1 MRPLWYEYPNDK
13 QTYLISDEFMVGS
26 DVLVA
31 PVVKEGMTTR
41 GIYLPIGAEWVDW
54 WTGEKLESG
63 KMHYLKMPLD
73 RLPVFVRVGA
83 VIPTQGVIQHTGEM
97 QSSPVTLNVIAGIKP
112 GIIERAVLFQDAG
125 DGYGYRGQDFREVRI
140 EHSAGVLKLE
150 RSGSFN
156 GQRIRYIR
164 AIGVAAKPKEMR
176 ADGKSLD
183 MDFDSAIKRL
193 RVEINGDEREVL
205 LIR

>member
-1 MRPLWYEYPNDK
+1 
-13 QTYLISDEFMVGS
+13 
-26 DVLVA
+26 
-31 PVVKEGMTTR
+31 
-41 GIYLPIGAEWVDW
+41 
-54 WTGEKLESG
+54 
-63 KMHYLKMPLD
+63 
-73 RLPVFVRVGA
+73 
-83 VIPTQGVIQHTGEM
+83 M

-140 EHSAGVLKLE
+140 EHSAGVFSSS